1 MLPEELKQIVTT
13 SKATTADFAKAL
25 GISRS
30 CLNRWMAGHTLIR
43 NIHISGIEQVRDSF
57 LENPPRY
64 KLHQQAP
71 RRRRMK

>member
-13 SKATTADFAKAL
+13 SKATTADFAKSL

-30 CLNRWMAGHTLIR
+30 CLNRWMNGATPIR
-43 NIHISGIEQVRDSF
+43 NIHVPGIEDARDRF

-71 RRRRMK
+71 RRRRTK